1 MEKLRKK
8 ESSPRLVLR
17 EHLKLPGRHPAPRET
32 STDSL
37 SKRVYLALKRDIIT
51 GVHPSGEALSEKDL
65 AERYSSSR
73 TPVREAAVRL
83 QQDHLL
89 KIIPNRGYFITKIS
103 LQDLTDLYDY
113 RAAVEC
119 ACAELAAM
127 KGMNPALLERLEAL
141 ANTEFTIND
150 RKCYENFI
158 WKDTEFHLGIAQL
171 ARNHLLLQAVEA
183 ARCQMER
190 IMFAAIDIGYY
201 GEFPGREHRG
211 ILDAI
216 IKRDSRAARQL
227 MYDHIFGS
235 RDKVLNLA
243 SGNPR

>member
-1 MEKLRKK
+1 MEKLKK
-8 ESSPRLVLR
+8 KRTSPRLMRR
-17 EHLKLPGRHPAPRET
+17 EHLKLADRHTAIPET

-83 QQDHLL
+83 QQNHLL

-119 ACAELAAM
+119 ASAELAAT
-127 KGMNPALLERLEAL
+127 KGMHEDLRERMEIL
-141 ANTEFTIND
+141 AHTEY
-150 RKCYENFI
+150 K
-158 WKDTEFHLGIAQL
+158 IA
-171 ARNHLLLQAVEA
+171 
-183 ARCQMER
+183 
-190 IMFAAIDIGYY
+190 
-201 GEFPGREHRG
+201 
-211 ILDAI
+211 
-216 IKRDSRAARQL
+216 
-227 MYDHIFGS
+227 
-235 RDKVLNLA
+235 
-243 SGNPR
+243 

>member
-1 MEKLRKK
+1 MQKLTKK
-8 ESSPRLVLR
+8 RSSPRLVRR
-17 EHLKLPGRHPAPRET
+17 EHPELAGRHAAVRE
-32 STDSL
+32 SSSDSL
-37 SKRVYLALKRDIIT
+37 SRRVYLAWKRDIIT

-103 LQDLTDLYDY
+103 VQDLTDLYDY
-113 RAAVEC
+113 RIAVEC

-127 KGMNPALLERLEAL
+127 KGMHPALLDRLEEL
-141 ANTEFTIND
+141 ANIEFRIND
-150 RKCYENFI
+150 RASYENFI
-158 WKDTEFHLGIAQL
+158 WKDTDFHLGIAQL

-190 IMFAAIDIGYY
+190 IMHAAIDIGYY

-216 IKRDSRAARQL
+216 KNRDSRAARQL
-227 MYDHIFGS
+227 MFDHIFGS
-235 RDKVLNLA
+235 RDKVLKLA

>member
-1 MEKLRKK
+1 MEKLKK
-8 ESSPRLVLR
+8 GSSARMRR
-17 EHLKLPGRHPAPRET
+17 EHLSLTGRRAPIREAP
-32 STDSL
+32 TDSL
-37 SKRVYLALKRDIIT
+37 SRRVYQALKRDIIT
-51 GVHPSGEALSEKDL
+51 GVHPPGEALSEKDL

-103 LQDLTDLYDY
+103 VQDLTDLYDY

-127 KGMNPALLERLEAL
+127 KGMNPALLERLEEL
-141 ANTEFTIND
+141 ANTEYRIND
-150 RKCYENFI
+150 RESYENFI
-158 WKDTEFHLGIAQL
+158 SKDTAFHLGIAQL

-190 IMFAAIDIGYY
+190 IMYAAIDIGYY

-216 IKRDSRAARQL
+216 KKRDSRAARQL

-235 RDKVLNLA
+235 RDKVLKLA
-243 SGNPR
+243 SGDPR